1 MMISKLSVIVLL
13 FVLLG
18 SIQKDEWLEAE
29 GAGETQAKA
38 TQDALRIVVDQG
50 VGVWL
55 EARSLMVNYSLKEDV
70 VQTIARGYVR
80 RYEVIE
86 QRQQG
91 GMWRVRI
98 RAKVQDVME
107 GVDKRFAE
115 APELYRQAG
124 EPRVLILLSETVN
137 GKPLTGK
144 QPARFAVLEA
154 LRKEGIR
161 VVDKVPGVKNE
172 TIRAV
177 QQGNS
182 TAVWELSEQARA
194 EIILTGKANAEPFGE
209 FADGEVHSARASIE
223 LKAIWSDDGEVLA
236 SKRLSRV
243 AGADFQE
250 SGAIQKALENA
261 AQQLMEK
268 EFVALMVAAFAS
280 EAAEGRIVCLR
291 LRGNHGELMAL
302 QNAAEKYDYFVRLVR
317 DEYEDNRKEGRLWLR
332 VKGDPNRF
340 VRYLAGQKIRG
351 KSPSVVLKSASG
363 REVTLKM

>member
-1 MMISKLSVIVLL
+1 MMISKLSVIILSLALL
-13 FVLLG
+13 
-18 SIQKDEWLEAE
+18 SPIQKDEWLEAE
-29 GAGETQAKA
+29 GAGETQTKA
-38 TQDALRIVVDQG
+38 TQDALRMVVDQG

-55 EARSLMVNYSLKEDV
+55 EARSLLINHSLKEDV
-70 VQTIARGYVR
+70 VQTIVRGYVR
-80 RYEVIE
+80 RYEIIE

-91 GMWRVRI
+91 GIWRVRI
-98 RAKVQDVME
+98 RAKVQDVLE

-124 EPRVLILLSETVN
+124 EPRVIILLPETVN

-144 QPARFAVLEA
+144 QPARFAIMET

-161 VVDKVPGVKNE
+161 VVDKMPVIKNE
-172 TIRAV
+172 TIRAAE
-177 QQGNS
+177 QGNAS
-182 TAVWELSEQARA
+182 AIWELSEQTQA

-209 FADGEVHSARASIE
+209 FADGEVHSARANIE
-223 LKAIWSDDGEVLA
+223 LKAIWADDGEVLA

-268 EFVALMVAAFAS
+268 EFIALMVAAFAN
-280 EAAEGRIVCLR
+280 EAAEGRTVCLR
-291 LRGNHGELMAL
+291 LRGNHSELMAL
-302 QNAAEKYDYFVRLVR
+302 QNAAERYEYFVRLVR

-332 VKGDPNRF
+332 IKGEPNRF
-340 VRYLAGQKIRG
+340 VRYLVGQKIRG
-351 KSPSVVLKSASG
+351 KSLSVVRKSASG
-363 REVTLKM
+363 REVTLKT